1 MKLFLDI
8 IKVGSGGLINSIS
21 IAGTVAVVTG
31 TVSNYGI
38 EALAGY
44 GLGSRLEIILTPL
57 VFGIGSVLTVSVGAN
72 IGAKQFARAR
82 MIAWIGAAIAFL
94 MVGMIG
100 FAVTVFPE
108 VWLNDFDTD
117 FLTKQF
123 GILYLTIVAP
133 FYCLFGRGKLYI
145 LQVKE
150 QVKSLY
156 Q

>member
-1 MKLFLDI
+1 MKSFLDI
-8 IKVGSGGLINSIS
+8 MKVGSGGLINSIS
-21 IAGTVAVVTG
+21 IAG